1 MSGHPAPE
9 GWYRDP
15 FGIHEDRWISDGR
28 PTRLVRDAG
37 VEASDEP
44 PADRSPGELVPLPDH
59 ESNSPDDMRRADDAE
74 AGAPLNDGAMRD
86 RAAAMVNITWPPV

>member
-28 PTRLVRDAG
+28 PTRLVRDGG

-44 PADRSPGELVPLPDH
+44 PGDRPPGELVPIP
-59 ESNSPDDMRRADDAE
+59 ESEMSSPDDMRRADDAE
-74 AGAPLNDGAMRD
+74 AGEPLDEAAMRD
-86 RAAAMVNITWPPV
+86 RAAAMVNITWQPW

>member
-9 GWYRDP
+9 GWYRVP

-44 PADRSPGELVPLPDH
+44 PTDREPGELVPIP
-59 ESNSPDDMRRADDAE
+59 EPEISSRDDIRRADDAE
-74 AGAPLNDGAMRD
+74 AGPPLDEAAMRD
-86 RAAAMVNITWPPV
+86 RAAAMVNITSPP

>member
-15 FGIHEDRWISDGR
+15 FAIHEDRWISDGR

-37 VEASDEP
+37 VEASDE
-44 PADRSPGELVPLPDH
+44 LVPIPEPEISSH
-59 ESNSPDDMRRADDAE
+59 DDIRRADV
-74 AGAPLNDGAMRD
+74 AGAGPPLDEAAMRD
-86 RAAAMVNITWPPV
+86 RAATMVNITSPPW